1 MEMVYMTPD
10 SDSDSDEGR
19 LAAHDIFSDEEEKE
33 DSEGVKMTPVE
44 KKTSDE
50 QPKDE
55 LSAMMNL
62 LRDDLTEDQTN

>member
-33 DSEGVKMTPVE
+33 DSEGVKMTPDEEE
-44 KKTSDE
+44 KKNSDE
-50 QPKDE
+50 QSKDE
-55 LSAMMNL
+55 LSTIMS
-62 LRDDLTEDQTN
+62 